1 MFDICIIGKG
11 PAGISA
17 SLYTLLAGLD
27 TLIIGKDFGAL
38 EKASDIGNY
47 YGVNS
52 ISGKELAEIGVRQA
66 EKLGAKIIDD
76 EVISI
81 SYDSCFEIKTIL
93 NSFKC
98 KALLL
103 ATGSARKAPLINGLK
118 DFEGRGVSY
127 CAVCDGFFYRGK
139 NVAVLGSGSY
149 AMSECGHLLALAGSV
164 TMLTNGQ
171 PVLENIVDGIKIE
184 NRKIKSI
191 IGDEHV
197 TGVIFNDESFMPVD
211 GLFVAVGTASSVDF
225 ARKLGAIV
233 ADNKIQTEK
242 DFSTNIPGLYAAG
255 DCVSEVMQVSVAV
268 GQGAIAGLSIIK
280 FIRKLEEK

>member
-17 SLYTLLAGLD
+17 ALYTLRAGLD

-184 NRKIKSI
+184 NRK
-191 IGDEHV
+191 
-197 TGVIFNDESFMPVD
+197 FNEESFMPVD

>member
-1 MFDICIIGKG
+1 MFDVCIIGKG
-11 PAGISA
+11 PSGISA
-17 SLYTLLAGLD
+17 ALYTLRAGLT

-38 EKASDIGNY
+38 GKAANIDNY

-52 ISGKELAEIGVRQA
+52 VSGKELAETGAKQA
-66 EKLGAKIIDD
+66 RKLGAEIIDD
-76 EVISI
+76 EVVSI
-81 SYDSCFEIKTIL
+81 SYGSCFEVETIAH
-93 NSFKC
+93 KIEC

-103 ATGSARKAPLINGLK
+103 ATGSSRKAPLIKGLK

-149 AMSECGHLLALAGSV
+149 AMSECSHLLALANSV
-164 TMLTNGQ
+164 TVLTNGQ
-171 PVLENIVDGIKIE
+171 QAGANIPEGVMVDK
-184 NRKIKSI
+184 RKIKSV
-191 IGDEHV
+191 IGDEYVNGV
-197 TGVIFNDESFMPVD
+197 TFDDQSFMPVD
-211 GLFVAVGTASSVDF
+211 GVFVAIGTASSVDF

-233 ADNKIQTEK
+233 EDNKIKVEK

-268 GQGAIAGLSIIK
+268 GQGAIAGLSIIN